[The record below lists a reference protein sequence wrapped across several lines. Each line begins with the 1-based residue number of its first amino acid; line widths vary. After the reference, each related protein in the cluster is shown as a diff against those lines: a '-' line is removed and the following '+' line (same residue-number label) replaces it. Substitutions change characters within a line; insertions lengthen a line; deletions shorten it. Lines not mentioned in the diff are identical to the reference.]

1 MHYSQILSKILFI
14 EKDNSRFCNA
24 QDEVRI
30 DGLCYIS
37 SMYVMQYV
45 HAEVDHGKV
54 CNQVGS
60 QGKVP
65 LKNLKML
72 VFTTF

>member
-45 HAEVDHGKV
+45 RQSG
-54 CNQVGS
+54 
-60 QGKVP
+60 P
-65 LKNLKML
+65 W
-72 VFTTF
+72 